1 MQLAEIQTLFAY
13 DAWATGR
20 LLDQAEHLTP
30 EQYAGTP
37 ATDAPSIAQVLA
49 HTLIAQHLWRVRCET
64 GKTEL
69 SIRPDDFPTLAAFR
83 AGWARE
89 RQALDAYLSTLDDG
103 ALADPIRFERRGET
117 HAYTLWHLLFQLINH
132 NTQHR
137 AELAERL
144 TAHGYSPGDL
154 DFFLFV
160 SPVA

>member
-1 MQLAEIQTLFAY
+1 M
-13 DAWATGR
+13 
-20 LLDQAEHLTP
+20 
-30 EQYAGTP
+30 
-37 ATDAPSIAQVLA
+37 
-49 HTLIAQHLWRVRCET
+49 RCET

-89 RQALDAYLSTLDDG
+89 RQALDAYLATLDDK
-103 ALADPIRFERRGET
+103 ALTGPIRFERRGET
-117 HAYTLWHLLFQLINH
+117 HAYTLWHILFQLINH